1 MTPNFLLSSIL
12 CNQVSNNYCF
22 ITPFKQLFAIFCVLD
37 VGTDDMHMF
46 DCRSF
51 SDWYYLQRVLR
62 SSFPHLKIRDLPPR
76 HELWVTDTGTR
87 VQEIAAFLQRV
98 LAIRQ
103 LLLCNIVHLFL
114 QSHLSVDF
122 IQENV
127 DGKRQDDVSLIPRI
141 PRIEFNLDN
150 DHSVF
155 ENILKLKLDE
165 QKTVESSQKTYHGPT
180 TQSDSHKSVQ
190 NLFKKRKSS
199 GQTNNMMAH
208 LQALAEDSNFETN
221 SRNKQRG
228 SIVY

>member
-1 MTPNFLLSSIL
+1 M
-12 CNQVSNNYCF
+12 
-22 ITPFKQLFAIFCVLD
+22 LD
-37 VGTDDMHMF
+37 DGTDDVHMF

-180 TQSDSHKSVQ
+180 TQPDSHKSVQ

>member
-1 MTPNFLLSSIL
+1 MIN
-12 CNQVSNNYCF
+12 
-22 ITPFKQLFAIFCVLD
+22 
-37 VGTDDMHMF
+37 
-46 DCRSF
+46 CRSF

-62 SSFPHLKIRDLPPR
+62 SSHPHLKIRDLPPR
-76 HELWVTDTGTR
+76 HELWVADTGTR

-103 LLLCNIVHLFL
+103 LLLCNTVHLFL

-150 DHSVF
+150 DRSVF

-165 QKTVESSQKTYHGPT
+165 QKSVESSQKTYHGPT
-180 TQSDSHKSVQ
+180 TQTDSHKSVQ